1 VSAIPTTDPIEAA
14 LRAPAPEAESAARRF
29 ADRAAER
36 GADLFYASEDSPLGE
51 LLLVAGRRGLIVL
64 HYAPTDVD
72 GILRQLAERRSPRI
86 VESAAALD
94 PWRRELAEYF
104 AGSRRHFEA
113 PLDWS
118 ELVGFRR
125 RVLRATAAIPY
136 GEWEPYKVVAT
147 KAGSPAAARAAG
159 NALGS
164 NPLPIV
170 IPCHRVR
177 HAGGGLG
184 GYTGGL
190 DRKQLLLAIEGSG
203 RE

>member
-1 VSAIPTTDPIEAA
+1 MSAIPDPIETALASPAA
-14 LRAPAPEAESAARRF
+14 DARAAVRRF
-29 ADRAAER
+29 ADRAAQR
-36 GADLFYASEDSPLGE
+36 GADLFYSEEPSPVGV
-51 LLLVAGRRGLIVL
+51 LLLVAGRRGLVL
-64 HYAPTDVD
+64 LRYAPSDVD
-72 GILRQLAERRSPRI
+72 ATLVELAERRSPRI

-94 PWRRELAEYF
+94 PWRRELTEYF
-104 AGSRRHFEA
+104 EGARRRFEA
-113 PLDWS
+113 PLDWQD
-118 ELVGFRR
+118 LAGFRR

-136 GEWEPYKVVAT
+136 GELESYKAVAT
-147 KAGSPAAARAAG
+147 SAGSPGAARAAG

-190 DRKQLLLAIEGSG
+190 ERKRLLLALESG
-203 RE
+203 GR

>member
-1 VSAIPTTDPIEAA
+1 VSGSPDPIEVA
-14 LRAPAPEAESAARRF
+14 LGAPDPEAMAAARRF
-29 ADRAAER
+29 ADRAALG
-36 GADLFYASEDSPLGE
+36 GADLFYATEASPLGA
-51 LLLVAGRRGLIVL
+51 LLLVAGKRGLVAL
-64 HYAPTDVD
+64 HYVSGDIDVTLD
-72 GILRQLAERRSPRI
+72 DLARRRSPRI

-104 AGSRRHFEA
+104 DGTRRSFEA

-118 ELVGFRR
+118 ELNGFRR

-136 GEWEPYKVVAT
+136 GEHRSYKAVAT
-147 KAGSPAAARAAG
+147 EAGSPAAARAAG

-164 NPLPIV
+164 NPLAIV

-177 HAGGGLG
+177 HTGGGLG

-190 DRKQLLLAIEGSG
+190 ERKESLLALESG
-203 RE
+203 LG

>member
-1 VSAIPTTDPIEAA
+1 VSTNHDPIEAA
-14 LRAPAPEAESAARRF
+14 LRAPAPEAAAAARRF

-36 GADLFYASEDSPLGE
+36 GADLFYAMQSSPLGE
-51 LLLVAGRRGLIVL
+51 LLLVAGRRGLIL
-64 HYAPTDVD
+64 LSYPPVD
-72 GILRQLAERRSPRI
+72 HDATLTALAQRRSPRI

-104 AGSRRHFEA
+104 DGARRRFQA
-113 PLDWS
+113 PIDWQDIQ
-118 ELVGFRR
+118 GFRR
-125 RVLRATAAIPY
+125 RVLEATAAIPY
-136 GEWEPYKVVAT
+136 GAWESYKAVAT
-147 KAGSPAAARAAG
+147 EAGSPAAARAAG

-177 HAGGGLG
+177 HVGGGLG

-190 DRKQLLLAIEGSG
+190 ERKELLLALESG
-203 RE
+203 AA